1 MGDAPMGDA
10 PMAPRTPAARVDHRT
25 TIRPVRWPDDWPGLE
40 ALDTSF
46 TTDRIYR
53 LRRGPLSFELVE
65 VVVDP
70 PVRKAYPLLRP
81 DADRLRGLPHVVV
94 AEAGDALV
102 GVAAAGPS
110 AWNRRVQ
117 VEDFF
122 VAPPVRGRGIGRALM
137 DSVVAYARSTGARC
151 VWLETQTV
159 NYPAVQV
166 YRRLGFRLCGLDET
180 LYDPAKLPLE
190 ETALFLA
197 LDLTP

>member
-1 MGDAPMGDA
+1 
-10 PMAPRTPAARVDHRT
+10 
-25 TIRPVRWPDDWPGLE
+25 VRWPDDWPGLE
-40 ALDTSF
+40 VLDSSF
-46 TTDRIYR
+46 TSDRIYR

-65 VVVDP
+65 ETVDP

-81 DADRLRGLPHVVV
+81 DADRLRGLAHVVV
-94 AEAGDALV
+94 AEAGGALV
-102 GVAAAGPS
+102 GVAAASVS

-122 VAPPVRGRGIGRALM
+122 VAPLARGRGVGRALM
-137 DSVVAYARSTGARC
+137 DSVVGYAREAGARC
-151 VWLETQTV
+151 VWLETQTIH
-159 NYPAVQV
+159 YPAVQF

-180 LYDPAKLPLE
+180 LYDPAELALE